1 MQQASSGSNYLT
13 SNDSR
18 LHLTMLRYYM
28 ITTNGRL
35 QVELSGLPREEMI
48 KTPAIPEII
57 VLRAEKD
64 IRLRIDLL
72 EGQSSFIAKML
83 TRAISEHN
91 EVVFAEYAKR
101 LAVSRGGIEELL
113 WVLGEKNTTTSGGAA
128 PAAAAAGGGQ
138 SVLDVRVASKN
149 SEITVSVRE
158 VIEKL
163 RRGELRMDELSADT
177 QTIVRKGALEMKNK
191 NRR

>member
-1 MQQASSGSNYLT
+1 
-13 SNDSR
+13 
-18 LHLTMLRYYM
+18 
-28 ITTNGRL
+28 
-35 QVELSGLPREEMI
+35 MI
-48 KTPAIPEII
+48 KTPATPGDHI
-57 VLRAEKD
+57 VLRPEKD

-101 LAVSRGGIEELL
+101 LAVSRGRIEELL
-113 WVLGEKNTTTSGGAA
+113 WVLGEKNTTSAA
-128 PAAAAAGGGQ
+128 GQ
-138 SVLDVRVASKN
+138 SVLDMRVTSKSN
-149 SEITVSVRE
+149 DITVSVRE

-163 RRGELRMDELSADT
+163 RSGELRMDKLSADT
-177 QTIVRKGALEMKNK
+177 QTMVRKGALEMKNS

>member
-1 MQQASSGSNYLT
+1 
-13 SNDSR
+13 
-18 LHLTMLRYYM
+18 
-28 ITTNGRL
+28 
-35 QVELSGLPREEMI
+35 
-48 KTPAIPEII
+48 
-57 VLRAEKD
+57 LRAEKD

-72 EGQSSFIAKML
+72 EGQSSLIAKML

-91 EVVFAEYAKR
+91 EVVFAEYANR
-101 LAVSRGGIEELL
+101 LAVSRGRIEELL
-113 WVLGEKNTTTSGGAA
+113 WVLGEKNTTASGGAPA
-128 PAAAAAGGGQ
+128 TAAAASGGQ

-149 SEITVSVRE
+149 SEITVSVRD

-177 QTIVRKGALEMKNK
+177 QTMVRKGALEMKNK

>member
-1 MQQASSGSNYLT
+1 M
-13 SNDSR
+13 
-18 LHLTMLRYYM
+18 
-28 ITTNGRL
+28 
-35 QVELSGLPREEMI
+35 
-48 KTPAIPEII
+48 
-57 VLRAEKD
+57 
-64 IRLRIDLL
+64 
-72 EGQSSFIAKML
+72 IAKML

-91 EVVFAEYAKR
+91 EVVYAEYANR
-101 LAVSRGGIEELL
+101 LAVSRGRIEELL
-113 WVLGEKNTTTSGGAA
+113 WVLGEKNITTTSGAAAA
-128 PAAAAAGGGQ
+128 PAAAAAGGGGGQ

-177 QTIVRKGALEMKNK
+177 QTIVRKGTLEMKNK